1 MREKREAQRGGRK
14 EERRQSAIPKRGSRP
29 GGSSP
34 DGRTRS
40 GQSGAAVRRGNAA
53 QRPRTES
60 GSTEDPRAVALAV
73 LMDIL
78 EDGRFSHL
86 VLRETLR
93 KHPSMPERDR
103 AFLTRLCEGTIE
115 LSIQLDYLLNSYS
128 KIKVRKMKPLI
139 RNILRMGAYQ
149 ILYMDRV
156 PDSAAVNES
165 VKFCKKRG
173 LSGLSAYVNA
183 VLRSIEREKP
193 QIFERLQREEE
204 TPLFVR
210 YSLPEWLFDYF
221 LLHYGR
227 EETIRIGTYFL
238 SEENR
243 SFVRYRDGHSE
254 QLSGNLS
261 QRADFRSGEMT
272 IQDYSSQQV
281 GLLADPRPGDLV
293 VDLCAAPGGKACH
306 IAELLKG
313 SGEVSARDLS
323 KEKTALI
330 EENRRRLRLTNLKTK
345 VWDARIRDES
355 LLTPDGEGRADIVLC
370 DLPCSGLGILKK
382 KPDICFSAS
391 LDGIRGLQALQ
402 REILTVAKDY
412 VRRGGRLLYSTC
424 TLTWEE
430 NEQNRDFIERELG
443 LRLIREQKLLPGQ
456 PSDGFYIAEFRKE

>member
-1 MREKREAQRGGRK
+1 MQERREVQGGGGK
-14 EERRQSAIPKRGSRP
+14 EERRHSAPAMQGRRP
-29 GGSSP
+29 AGGRQ
-34 DGRTRS
+34 DGRRRGRQDS
-40 GQSGAAVRRGNAA
+40 IAARRGAAAP
-53 QRPRTES
+53 RPRTES
-60 GSTEDPRAVALAV
+60 SREDPRAVALAV

-86 VLRETLR
+86 ALRETLR
-93 KHPSMPERDR
+93 KYPSMPERDR

-115 LSIQLDYLLNSYS
+115 LSIQLDYLLNDYS
-128 KIKVRKMKPLI
+128 KIKVKKMKPLI
-139 RNILRMGAYQ
+139 RNILRIGAYQ

-165 VKFCKKRG
+165 VKLCKKRG

-183 VLRSIEREKP
+183 VLRSIEREKA
-193 QIFERLQREEE
+193 QIFERLRNEEE
-204 TPLFVR
+204 TPLFIR
-210 YSLPEWLFDYF
+210 YSLPEWLFEY
-221 LLHYGR
+221 LVLCYGR
-227 EETIRIGTYFL
+227 GETIRMGEYFL

-243 SFVRYRDGHSE
+243 SFVRYRDGHSA
-254 QLSGNLS
+254 QLGGNLS
-261 QRADFRSGEMT
+261 ERADFKSGEMT
-272 IQDYSSQQV
+272 VQDYSSQQV
-281 GLLADPRPGDLV
+281 GLLADPKPGDLV

-323 KEKTALI
+323 KEKTVLI

-382 KPDICFSAS
+382 KPDIRYSAS

-424 TLTWEE
+424 TLTREE

-443 LRLIREQKLLPGQ
+443 LRLLREQKLLPGQ
-456 PSDGFYIAEFRKE
+456 PSDGFYIAEFKKE